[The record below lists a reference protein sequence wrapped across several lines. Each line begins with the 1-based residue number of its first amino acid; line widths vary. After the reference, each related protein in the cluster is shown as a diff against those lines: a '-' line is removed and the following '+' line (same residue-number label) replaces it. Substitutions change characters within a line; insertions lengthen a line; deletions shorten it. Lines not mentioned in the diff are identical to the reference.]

1 MIVTYMGYNLLLPI
15 HGCLGQRG
23 STKQEERVDHMFDD
37 SMIVFFSKAK
47 MPSVPIVKILR
58 KLKGTQLFFVFLVDD
73 KVLRDPHQRKTS
85 ILTENSNGTV
95 KRNQINKLVSSSDD
109 GGSYSPTLKG
119 SPIQHMEHLH
129 ASNITMSDPQSTRSP
144 DTRKRKLQDV
154 VMQQLQA
161 LDDPDG
167 SFSLGEDQFLNF
179 VNALPEDKLSLVSD
193 MLLSPL
199 VSQRKHRMDFHSIE
213 EDLLR

>member
-37 SMIVFFSKAK
+37 SMMVFFSKAK

-95 KRNQINKLVSSSDD
+95 KRNQINKLVSSSDE
-109 GGSYSPTLKG
+109 GSYSPPQTG
-119 SPIQHMEHLH
+119 SPHQHLH
-129 ASNITMSDPQSTRSP
+129 VSDITMSDPMHAQSTRSP

-161 LDDPDG
+161 LDDQDG
-167 SFSLGEDQFLNF
+167 SFSLGDNQFLNF
-179 VNALPEDKLSLVSD
+179 VNSLPEDKLSLVSGV
-193 MLLSPL
+193 LLSPL